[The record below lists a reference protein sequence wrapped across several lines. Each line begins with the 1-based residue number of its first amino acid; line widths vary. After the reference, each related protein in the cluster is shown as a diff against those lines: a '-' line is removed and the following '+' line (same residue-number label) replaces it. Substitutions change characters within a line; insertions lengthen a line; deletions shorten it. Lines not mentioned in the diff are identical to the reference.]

1 MLWSSIKSTR
11 KSGQSTS
18 TSLKKTSIRSVV
30 TYLTDTVADIVCV
43 QKLSSLTPFSII
55 KATGLHQSFD
65 SLCLEPS
72 GAGMCQNDVVPAAL
86 KYWFGALLFGF
97 IMFMCKCLCYMCK
110 RCVCVCVCVCACVY
124 LCASNF
130 SCVFVFVCVKLCV
143 LLPSCQPAP
152 ASPK

>member
-1 MLWSSIKSTR
+1 MRCPTFMSAA
-11 KSGQSTS
+11 
-18 TSLKKTSIRSVV
+18 LK
-30 TYLTDTVADIVCV
+30 VCV

-97 IMFMCKCLCYMCK
+97 IVVLCNCKCVCAICAK
-110 RCVCVCVCVCACVY
+110 DVCVCVCGVY
-124 LCASNF
+124 LCALNF
-130 SCVFVFVCVKLCV
+130 SCVCVFVCVTECV
-143 LLPSCQPAP
+143 CCCQAASRHQRLLSRSA
-152 ASPK
+152 

>member
-1 MLWSSIKSTR
+1 MATHFNRYEMPDVLSA
-11 KSGQSTS
+11 
-18 TSLKKTSIRSVV
+18 SLKVG
-30 TYLTDTVADIVCV
+30 V
-43 QKLSSLTPFSII
+43 QKLSRLTPFSII

-86 KYWFGALLFGF
+86 KYWFGALLCRF
-97 IMFMCKCLCYMCK
+97 IVFLYRHVCYMCK
-110 RCVCVCVCVCACVY
+110 RCVCVCVCVY

-130 SCVFVFVCVKLCV
+130 SCVCVYLCNCVCV

>member
-1 MLWSSIKSTR
+1 MATHFNRYEMPDVLSA
-11 KSGQSTS
+11 
-18 TSLKKTSIRSVV
+18 SLKVG
-30 TYLTDTVADIVCV
+30 V

-86 KYWFGALLFGF
+86 KYWFGALLCRF
-97 IMFMCKCLCYMCK
+97 IVFLYRHVCYMCK
-110 RCVCVCVCVCACVY
+110 RCVCVCVCVY

-130 SCVFVFVCVKLCV
+130 SCVCVYLCNCVCV